1 MQDNLQITLR
11 SSRNELAAVI
21 ALALVAALWTAAW
34 RGSAP
39 DGWVWV
45 AMRLSGVVGY
55 AALAVT
61 VALGALTRS
70 SYLPTWL
77 AKPVQFGW
85 HGVLSGTGLVLV
97 AAHGALTL
105 VDAAYPQTLRGVLVP
120 GLATY
125 LPLALALGTVAAYAM
140 VVPYVSY
147 ALKRRLA
154 PAWLRGLHLFAYPAF
169 ALATLHGV
177 MAGSDR
183 LAWLYPSALALVAAA
198 TAVRLLERRGATDR
212 SRTQTTE
219 PSGRPGP
226 GPRDARA

>member
-1 MQDNLQITLR
+1 MKEALR
-11 SSRNELAAVI
+11 SSRNEIAAVV
-21 ALALVAALWTAAW
+21 ALALLAALWTAGW
-34 RGSAP
+34 RGAAP

-55 AALAVT
+55 AALALT

-70 SYLPTWL
+70 RYLPTWL
-77 AKPVQFGW
+77 AKPLQFGW

-97 AAHGALTL
+97 GAHVALTL

-125 LPLALALGTVAAYAM
+125 LPPALALGTLAAYAM

-147 ALKRRLA
+147 AFKRRLA
-154 PAWLRGLHLFAYPAF
+154 PTWVRALHLFAYPAF
-169 ALATLHGV
+169 GLATFHGI

-183 LAWLYPSALALVAAA
+183 LPWLYPTALAVVTAA
-198 TAVRLLERRGATDR
+198 TAVRLLERRGRNAPNR
-212 SRTQTTE
+212 PRGNE
-219 PSGRPGP
+219 PGPASVP

>member
-1 MQDNLQITLR
+1 MQDTLR
-11 SSRNELAAVI
+11 SSRNDLAAVV
-21 ALALVAALWTAAW
+21 ALALVAALWAAGW

-55 AALAVT
+55 VALAFT

-70 SYLPTWL
+70 RYLPGWL

-85 HGVLSGTGLVLV
+85 HGVLSGTGLVLM
-97 AAHGALTL
+97 AAHVALTL
-105 VDAAYPQTLRGVLVP
+105 VDTAYPQTLRGVLVP

-125 LPLALALGTVAAYAM
+125 LPVALAFGTLAAYAM

-147 ALKRRLA
+147 AFKRRLA
-154 PAWLRGLHLFAYPAF
+154 PTWVRGLHLFAYPAF
-169 ALATLHGV
+169 ALATFHGV

-183 LAWLYPSALALVAAA
+183 LPWLYPSALAVVTAA
-198 TAVRLLERRGATDR
+198 TAVRLLERRGGSAGSAGNR
-212 SRTQTTE
+212 PRGPE
-219 PSGRPGP
+219 PRPDSGP
-226 GPRDARA
+226 GSRDARA